1 MLCVAV
7 VRSDSDHRLSNPADM
22 AGDATSILCSIHRRH
37 ARMTYCVGL
46 CLDQGLVMASDSRTN
61 AGVDYISSY
70 SKLHLFQPAPDRM
83 FILLAAG
90 NLATT
95 QEVLNRIR
103 RDLDQAAHPN
113 PSQPP
118 PAVTLASVEYL
129 FEAANYVGQVNLAV
143 QNEHGP
149 ALRAV
154 GASVEAS
161 FILGGQIAGQ
171 PHGLFLIYPQGNTIA
186 ATPETPYLQIGESKY
201 GKPILDHIVH
211 PGLSLNDGAR
221 VCLVSLVGTV
231 RSNLSVGPPFEV
243 AICPSGAMAPL
254 QRLRLEES
262 SSELDAMARNWNDS
276 LRHAFY
282 ALPHFPWE
290 QPHGSSG

>member
-1 MLCVAV
+1 
-7 VRSDSDHRLSNPADM
+7 
-22 AGDATSILCSIHRRH
+22 
-37 ARMTYCVGL
+37 MTYCVGL

-103 RDLDQAAHPN
+103 RDLDQAAHPD
-113 PSQPP
+113 PTLIA
-118 PAVTLASVEYL
+118 PATTLANVAYL
-129 FEAANYVGQVNLAV
+129 FEAANYIGQINLAV

-171 PHGLFLIYPQGNTIA
+171 PHGLFLIYPQGNHIA

-201 GKPILDHIVH
+201 GKPILDHIVT
-211 PGLSLNDGAR
+211 PSLSLNDGAR
-221 VCLVSLVGTV
+221 ACLVSLVGTT

-243 AICPSGAMAPL
+243 AICPTDALAPL
-254 QRLRLEES
+254 QRLRLEEHS
-262 SSELDAMARNWNDS
+262 PELDTMARYWNES
-276 LRHAFY
+276 LRQAFFQ
-282 ALPHFPWE
+282 LPHFPWE
-290 QPHGSSG
+290 QSDRTAGEPGEELQQMQG